1 MAEPDCPQSAQD
13 YLDASD
19 REFAAGN
26 RRPGS
31 ALLYEAAVTAI
42 RAIARQRGWPAE
54 SHRELTYATVQLAES
69 EESDDGYFMVSGFAV
84 AKTFRD
90 NADKDFMEEYE
101 IAIDGPAVHA
111 YVRRL
116 IAIAEAGAAG

>member
-1 MAEPDCPQSAQD
+1 MTEPDCPPSAQD
-13 YLDASD
+13 CLEASD

-26 RRPGS
+26 RKQGS

-54 SHRELTYATVQLAES
+54 SHRELTYATVQLAETNG
-69 EESDDGYFMVSGFAV
+69 DPFMIAGFSA
-84 AKTFRD
+84 AGMFRD
-90 NADKDFMEEYE
+90 NAGKDFMEDYE

-116 IAIAEAGAAG
+116 IAIAEAGTAG

>member
-1 MAEPDCPQSAQD
+1 MAEPDCQQSAQD

-42 RAIARQRGWPAE
+42 RAIARQQGWPAE
-54 SHRELTYATVQLAES
+54 SHRELTYATVRLGEI
-69 EESDDGYFMVSGFAV
+69 DDPLYMVAGFA
-84 AKTFRD
+84 AAEKFRD
-90 NADKDFMEEYE
+90 NAGKDFMEEYE
-101 IAIDGPAVHA
+101 IAVDRPAVCK

-116 IAIAEAGAAG
+116 MSIAEAGAAG

>member
-1 MAEPDCPQSAQD
+1 MAEPGCPPSAQD
-13 YLDASD
+13 CLDASD

-42 RAIARQRGWPAE
+42 RSIARQRGWPAE
-54 SHRELTYATVQLAES
+54 SHRELTYATVRLGEF
-69 EESDDGYFMVSGFAV
+69 DDALYMVAGFA
-84 AKTFRD
+84 AAEKFRD
-90 NADKDFMEEYE
+90 NASKDFMEEYE
-101 IAIDGPAVHA
+101 IAVDRPAVCK

-116 IAIAEAGAAG
+116 IGIA